1 MRDSRNS
8 ISIGFEQFFYLMYYC
23 WHEPWWN
30 ILVFLLILL
39 AVAVAETTVRAR
51 RVTPGEDWVVEGKEL
66 KRIR

>member
-8 ISIGFEQFFYLMYYC
+8 ISIGFEQAFCFMYYC
-23 WHEPWWN
+23 WHETWWN

-39 AVAVAETTVRAR
+39 AVAVAETAVRSR
-51 RVTPGEDWVVEGKEL
+51 RSTSGEDWVIEGKEL